1 VGVGVGVVGDG
12 DGDGDGST
20 FGCVGGVRGVPS
32 ARRGIVA
39 VAVAVVNDNVNVNV
53 NDVGDRGLW
62 G

>member
-1 VGVGVGVVGDG
+1 MGVGVGVVG

-39 VAVAVVNDNVNVNV
+39 VAVAVADNVNVNV